1 MLDKRWRCG
10 SSTSSKAQIFTQ
22 FVTLQDALFLATLLG
37 QSETTK
43 ETVSAALTVY
53 DEIRRPFAQNI
64 QELSFKAGEIAWLDG
79 PRTQSYS
86 VEDSAAG
93 RIPESVVKEV
103 VAEDMAD
110 IQKWTWTTDP
120 QSDLRLAVQKLKEKT
135 NIN

>member
-1 MLDKRWRCG
+1 M
-10 SSTSSKAQIFTQ
+10 
-22 FVTLQDALFLATLLG
+22 
-37 QSETTK
+37 
-43 ETVSAALTVY
+43 VY

-64 QELSFKAGEIAWLDG
+64 QEPSFKAGEIAWLDG

-120 QSDLRLAVQKLKEKT
+120 QADLRLAVQKLKEKT

>member
-1 MLDKRWRCG
+1 M
-10 SSTSSKAQIFTQ
+10 
-22 FVTLQDALFLATLLG
+22 
-37 QSETTK
+37 
-43 ETVSAALTVY
+43 VY

-79 PRTQSYS
+79 LRTQSYS

-93 RIPESVVKEV
+93 RIPESIVKEV

-120 QSDLRLAVQKLKEKT
+120 QADLRLAVQKLKEKT